1 MATFVTADVSEV
13 PSELNL
19 KELNKAFKSK
29 WVEMIETKSDLY
41 EVESKI
47 INLHRDLM
55 KNKFILLDGERSQ
68 LEDGSMLEKRV
79 PEIDKESNA
88 SKDEQDDQKN
98 VRFSKD
104 TTKVLKDWFLQ
115 NIKHPYP
122 KYFLLTLVTRTN
134 CTCRR

>member
-29 WVEMIETKSDLY
+29 WVQMIETKSDLY

-47 INLHRDLM
+47 MNLHRDLM
-55 KNKFILLDGERSQ
+55 KNKFILLNGERSQ

-122 KYFLLTLVTRTN
+122 MYFLLTLVTKTN
-134 CTCRR
+134 STCRR